1 VTTTAGQRGS
11 GAARVAA
18 ETGRRV
24 AAAAH
29 LNAILSWSQEL
40 LDAEAARVD
49 AMPEPGPLAA
59 MPVALK
65 DNIVTVEQPT
75 TCGSRILEG
84 YVSPYNA
91 TVVDRLRSAGAMI
104 SAKTNLDEFAMGS
117 STEHSAY
124 GRVLHPV
131 DPGRV
136 SGGSSGGSAALVAA
150 GVVPAALGSE
160 TGGSVR
166 QPASF
171 CGVVGVKPSYGR
183 VSRYGLVAFGSSL
196 DCVSVF
202 GNTVENAAQVLATIS
217 GHDPLDATTVKHPP
231 MHPPKALPDLRG
243 LTFGLPKEYFPADL
257 DPGVAAA
264 LRRTTDHVRKLGG
277 EVRKVSLPY
286 SAYAVPTYYIIA
298 PAEAAANLAR
308 YDGVRYGRRKVGR
321 EGDIRALYRATRGE
335 GFGDEVRRRILV
347 GTYVLSAGY
356 YDAYYRKAQRVR
368 ALIAR
373 DFQQVFDSGVDL
385 LLTPTT
391 PTPAF
396 KAGEKTGDPVAMY
409 LADVFV
415 CSMSLAGLPALSLPA
430 GRSEGLPVG
439 AQLVAPYLHEERMLA
454 AAAVLAQNLD
464 GQAEVR

>member
-217 GHDPLDATTVKHPP
+217 GHDPLDATTVTHPP

-454 AAAVLAQNLD
+454 AAAVLEQNLD